1 MQKLLQW
8 VKTNIQPVQI
18 LKNLWFLFK
27 DTFTQW
33 SQDKAAR
40 MSAGLAYYTTF
51 SMAPL
56 LLIVIFITGLVLGP
70 AAAEGRI
77 ITEISS
83 VVGNQAA
90 QTIQEIIK
98 NANRPFPGVI
108 ATIIGVLTMLYGA
121 SGMFAQIQDSLD
133 TIWKVPIK
141 ENPKPFDFLRT
152 RSVSFLMVVAS
163 GVLLLSMVMFSTVQ
177 ATIAKYFSQYI
188 PTTESFWELNNF
200 LFTFLIITFLFAAV
214 FKIIPRIRIQW
225 RDVWIGAAFTA
236 LLFNGS
242 KVLISLYLGNSSI
255 ISTYGAASSLVVI
268 MLWVY
273 YSAQIFLF
281 GAEFTQ
287 VYTRRYGS
295 LRPIVEI
302 TPTIEA
308 STEPVQ
314 PVMQEE
320 AAAEIPV
327 EMEESLSTKTTQ
339 PKKNNQT
346 VKVVAA
352 AVPVLAGITFAVWHF
367 FFRSRNKK

>member
-242 KVLISLYLGNSSI
+242 KVLISLYLGNS
-255 ISTYGAASSLVVI
+255 
-268 MLWVY
+268 
-273 YSAQIFLF
+273 
-281 GAEFTQ
+281 
-287 VYTRRYGS
+287 
-295 LRPIVEI
+295 
-302 TPTIEA
+302 
-308 STEPVQ
+308 
-314 PVMQEE
+314 
-320 AAAEIPV
+320 
-327 EMEESLSTKTTQ
+327 
-339 PKKNNQT
+339 
-346 VKVVAA
+346 
-352 AVPVLAGITFAVWHF
+352 
-367 FFRSRNKK
+367 